1 MQRLNQS
8 ARHPLPERRAAAA
21 RFRTAF
27 AASLVVCCYLSGVPA
42 AGATAPDPLTAP
54 DGASSSREAA
64 EAAYRDGR
72 HQEAFAAWG
81 RAAAAAP
88 HDARAWL
95 RVGNLWQRAGD
106 PQRAA
111 QAYRTAMQGQPEEA
125 RARAALN
132 LALLSLGQAGIALRS
147 LDPQRLPIEL
157 RPLSRLL
164 EQQLNAAQA
173 AADAVASGASVPAT
187 VAEPSALGAP

>member
-1 MQRLNQS
+1 MQPLNQWL
-8 ARHPLPERRAAAA
+8 RNPFRERRAAVAPQ
-21 RFRTAF
+21 RVGLT
-27 AASLVVCCYLSGVPA
+27 ASLAIVCCLSGPPT
-42 AGATAPDPLTAP
+42 AGATAAGPLTGP
-54 DGASSSREAA
+54 ESPSPSREAA
-64 EAAYRDGR
+64 EAAYREGR
-72 HQEAFAAWG
+72 HQEAFAAWS

-111 QAYRTAMQGQPEEA
+111 HAYRTAMEGQPEDA
-125 RARAALN
+125 RSRAAMN
-132 LALLSLGQAGIALRS
+132 LALLSLGQASVALRS
-147 LDPQRLPIEL
+147 LDPQRLPVEL

-173 AADAVASGASVPAT
+173 AADAISSGAAVSVP